1 MRIPC
6 LLLLLCCFALPCA
19 AADREKPQVSI
30 SLGHAFPEGPYQP
43 GLAGSL
49 DIGKSTSLFVG
60 FGQGTVN
67 SVQNL
72 EPSGTVGLTVRF

>member
-1 MRIPC
+1 MRPLC
-6 LLLLLCCFALPCA
+6 LLILLCLIALPCA
-19 AADREKPQVSI
+19 AADREKPRVSI
-30 SLGHAFPEGPYQP
+30 SLGNAFPDGPYQP

-60 FGQGTVN
+60 VGQGAVN
-67 SVQNL
+67 SVQNI